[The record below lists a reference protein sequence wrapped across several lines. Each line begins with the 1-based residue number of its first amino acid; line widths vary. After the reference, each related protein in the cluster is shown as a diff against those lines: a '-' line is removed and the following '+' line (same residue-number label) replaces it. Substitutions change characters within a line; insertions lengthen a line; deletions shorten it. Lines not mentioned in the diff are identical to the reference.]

1 MIKNIGKELWNR
13 RKNKQAYPC
22 YLLFAFSVYFLFS
35 YFLPFSYSYGK
46 VHLQVISGFSMF
58 AFRQAEGYLAR
69 TANRRLV
76 SYVAA
81 GLILFVSVL
90 AVLSKIEIKKRANI
104 LLVLLF
110 LVLIAGQIGRITERN
125 AFGNTNVYP
134 HFNRI
139 IQIIL
144 SSLVF
149 VSYLV
154 WVILLKKGRKE

>member
-1 MIKNIGKELWNR
+1 MIKNIGKELWKR

-46 VHLQVISGFSMF
+46 GHLQDISGFSMF

-69 TANRRLV
+69 TANRRLI

-90 AVLSKIEIKKRANI
+90 AVLSW
-104 LLVLLF
+104 LLLDCAIVLSFCSGCCLF
-110 LVLIAGQIGRITERN
+110 WIFWLFCVLPDTM
-125 AFGNTNVYP
+125 FLYNV
-134 HFNRI
+134 FN
-139 IQIIL
+139 
-144 SSLVF
+144 SSREF
-149 VSYLV
+149 
-154 WVILLKKGRKE
+154 IFNK

>member
-1 MIKNIGKELWNR
+1 MIKNIGKELRNR

-46 VHLQVISGFSMF
+46 GHLQDISGFSMF
-58 AFRQAEGYLAR
+58 TFRQAEGYLAR
-69 TANRRLV
+69 TANRRLI

-90 AVLSKIEIKKRANI
+90 AVLSKREIKKRANI

-110 LVLIAGQIGRITERN
+110 LDFLYLDGFHFWVSPTVVGNHITIVLHGI
-125 AFGNTNVYP
+125 
-134 HFNRI
+134 
-139 IQIIL
+139 
-144 SSLVF
+144 
-149 VSYLV
+149 
-154 WVILLKKGRKE
+154 

>member
-13 RKNKQAYPC
+13 RKDRNAYPC
-22 YLLFAFSVYFLFS
+22 YLLFTFAAYFLLS

-46 VHLQVISGFSMF
+46 GHLQDISGFSMF
-58 AFRQAEGYLAR
+58 SFRQAEGYLAR

-90 AVLSKIEIKKRANI
+90 AVLSKPEIKKRANI
-104 LLVLLF
+104 LLVLLS

-125 AFGNTNVYP
+125 VYGNTNVYP
-134 HFNRI
+134 HYNRI
-139 IQIIL
+139 IQIVL
-144 SSLVF
+144 SLLVF
-149 VSYLV
+149 VSYLI
-154 WVILLKKGRKE
+154 WVILLKTKRTK